1 MKRKACMKMGFRIYK
16 NIIKQGF
23 QGAWRN
29 RGMGVASIGSITAV
43 LIILGI
49 VLIMVLS
56 INNLVVETKS
66 KFDEIQVFLD
76 DDISEENA
84 KAIEKEALGNP
95 GVLAVEYKSKEEA
108 LRDMKKG
115 WEENAYLLEGL
126 ETNPLPN
133 SYIVKLKD
141 IEYANQVVEK
151 ISGLDGVEDVNYY
164 QELIEKMLIIAN
176 YVRGGGL
183 IVILILI
190 FISIFIISNTIK
202 ITVAARKREI
212 NIMKYVGATNGY
224 IRGPFVIEGVIF
236 GLIGAILSII
246 IVNRGYTYFF
256 HSLSTELYVLFTV
269 YLVPPKA
276 LIKDISIIFVAIG
289 MGIGALGSMLSL
301 KRFLN
306 V

>member
-1 MKRKACMKMGFRIYK
+1 MKMGFRIYK

-151 ISGLDGVEDVNYY
+151 IRGLDGGEDVNYY